1 MKIAMDTSVLFSAL
15 YSKRGAPFEILRW
28 IGLRK
33 LTLNITV
40 PVFLEYQDVL
50 LRPESLD
57 GLGLT
62 SDDIDAVL
70 DMLVLVGDQV
80 RVSYLMRPNL
90 PDEGDNIFIECAFVG
105 QADYLLTNNLRDFLR
120 GELMFPFK
128 ICTPQEF
135 YKEWRQ
141 EYE

>member
-1 MKIAMDTSVLFSAL
+1 
-15 YSKRGAPFEILRW
+15 
-28 IGLRK
+28 
-33 LTLNITV
+33 
-40 PVFLEYQDVL
+40 
-50 LRPESLD
+50 
-57 GLGLT
+57 
-62 SDDIDAVL
+62 
-70 DMLVLVGDQV
+70 
-80 RVSYLMRPNL
+80 MRPNL

-135 YKEWRQ
+135 YREWRK